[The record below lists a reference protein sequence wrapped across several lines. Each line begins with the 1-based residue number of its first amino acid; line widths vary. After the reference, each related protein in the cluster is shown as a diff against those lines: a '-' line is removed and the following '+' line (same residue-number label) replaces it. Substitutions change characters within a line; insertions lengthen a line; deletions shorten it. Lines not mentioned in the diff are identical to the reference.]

1 MFRLREIIENF
12 VTKIEQLNAKI
23 KYNKIKV
30 KFVRVFFEGFYF

>member
-12 VTKIEQLNAKI
+12 VNKIEQLNAKI

-30 KFVRVFFEGFYF
+30 NFLRVFFEGFYF